1 MDHTDK
7 KIIALLQ
14 KDSRLSNKDIGERV
28 HLSGQAVGNRI
39 SQLIE
44 HNVIKNFTISLN
56 YENTQYIRLFMTDA
70 AFIAV
75 EQAVNQFEEIT
86 SFDKVSG
93 QACYVIVAH
102 FTSEGLHEFIEIIS
116 KWARYSV
123 ETTLADKICKT
134 ENEL

>member
-44 HNVIKNFTISLN
+44 RNVIKNFTISLN

-70 AFIAV
+70 AFMAV

-102 FTSEGLHEFIEIIS
+102 FTLEGLHEFIEIIS
-116 KWARYSV
+116 KWACYSV
-123 ETTLADKICKT
+123 ETTLVDKICKT